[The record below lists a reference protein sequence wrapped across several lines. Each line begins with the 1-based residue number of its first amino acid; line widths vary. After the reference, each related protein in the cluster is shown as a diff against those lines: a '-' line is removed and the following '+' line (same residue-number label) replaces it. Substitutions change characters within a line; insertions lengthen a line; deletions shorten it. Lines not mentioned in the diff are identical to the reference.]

1 MPFKSPLN
9 LAVFAVSIFMMNIIT
24 ITSCY
29 NLSLLFAR
37 LLPFMQESLVILIT
51 VPALTPTYIFKVVT
65 NAELVKFKALLK
77 VKESHSMYF
86 KV

>member
-51 VPALTPTYIFKVVT
+51 VPALTPTYIFQGT